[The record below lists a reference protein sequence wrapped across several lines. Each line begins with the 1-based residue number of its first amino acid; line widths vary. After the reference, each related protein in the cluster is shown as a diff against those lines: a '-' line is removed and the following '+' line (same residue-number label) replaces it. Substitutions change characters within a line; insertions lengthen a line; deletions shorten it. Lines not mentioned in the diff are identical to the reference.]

1 MGIIIVCTIIGFLIV
16 WFDLEEFGIS
26 FMGGLLGL
34 LIGLILWLFIG
45 GLIGTWLPMVEVVE
59 EQEICALNDS
69 TNVEGVNYLFSGYI
83 DEDLVCRYVINTERG
98 KHIEEVDTDN
108 VYIKEGDYTPIVKI
122 HRYEF
127 KKEWYY
133 WFAHDIF
140 TEYYV
145 EFFVPE
151 NTVTSEYNI
160 DLH

>member
-1 MGIIIVCTIIGFLIV
+1 MGIIIICVGIGFLIT
-16 WFDLEEFGIS
+16 WFDWGDFGMA
-26 FMGGLLGL
+26 FFNGMLGL
-34 LIGLILWLFIG
+34 FIGFLLWFLVG
-45 GLIGTWLPMVEVVE
+45 GLIGARLPMAEIVD

-69 TNVEGVNYLFSGYI
+69 TSVDGVNYLFSGYV

-98 KHIEEVDTDN
+98 KHIKEVDADD
-108 VYIKEGDYTPIVKI
+108 VYIKEGDYTPTVKF
-122 HRYEF
+122 HEF
-127 KKEWYY
+127 EFEKKWYY

-160 DLH
+160 DLK

>member
-1 MGIIIVCTIIGFLIV
+1 MGIIIICTIIGFLIV
-16 WFDLEEFGIS
+16 WFDWEEFGMS
-26 FMGGLLGL
+26 FMGGLLGFFVGL
-34 LIGLILWLFIG
+34 LLWFLVGGIIGAG
-45 GLIGTWLPMVEVVE
+45 LPMVEVVE

-69 TNVEGVNYLFSGYI
+69 SSIEGASYLFSGYI

-108 VYIKEGDYTPIVKI
+108 VYIKEGDYTPMVKI
-122 HRYEF
+122 HKFEF
-127 KKEWYY
+127 EKEWYY
-133 WFAHDIF
+133 WFAHDIL

-160 DLH
+160 DLN

>member
-1 MGIIIVCTIIGFLIV
+1 MVFIIICFLYCFLYI
-16 WFDLEEFGIS
+16 WFDSKEFGLS
-26 FMGGLLGL
+26 FMGCLLGFC
-34 LIGLILWLFIG
+34 IGFILWFFIG
-45 GLIGTWLPMVEVVE
+45 GLIGAGLPMVEVVE

-69 TNVEGVNYLFSGYI
+69 TSVEGASYLFSGYI
-83 DEDLVCRYVINTERG
+83 DKDLVCRYVINTERG

-108 VYIKEGDYTPIVKI
+108 VYIKEGDYTPTVKI
-122 HRYEF
+122 HRYKF

-140 TEYYV
+140 AEYYV

-151 NTVTSEYNI
+151 NTITSEYNI